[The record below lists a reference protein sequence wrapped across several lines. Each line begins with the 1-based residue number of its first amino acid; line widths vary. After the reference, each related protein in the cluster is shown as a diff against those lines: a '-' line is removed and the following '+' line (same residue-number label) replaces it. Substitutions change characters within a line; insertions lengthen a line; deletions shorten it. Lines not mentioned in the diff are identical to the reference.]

1 MTRFA
6 FTLGPAQVV
15 FDLELM
21 LLLTGSFLLIALGWI
36 VVLETRKWMSKT
48 EDADEPSQ
56 NLEHYQKLRDE
67 GLLDPVEFERI
78 RALLASKHG
87 KPPTAP

>member
-48 EDADEPSQ
+48 EDVDEPSQ

-67 GLLDPVEFERI
+67 GLLAPVEFERI